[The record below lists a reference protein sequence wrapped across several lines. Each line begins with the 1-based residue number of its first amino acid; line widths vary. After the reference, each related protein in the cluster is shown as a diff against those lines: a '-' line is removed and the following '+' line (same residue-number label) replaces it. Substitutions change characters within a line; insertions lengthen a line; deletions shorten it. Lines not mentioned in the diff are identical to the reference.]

1 VNILIVSN
9 YFLIKDV
16 ANKVLRELSDVHETK
31 TMNVAKFHSLTTK
44 DMHDSPLPDLVVY
57 DLDSEKYSIEDKMQF
72 LNDNAYYPF
81 SEAKNFILMGSF
93 EKLREMKQ
101 YNISHKAI
109 LEKPF
114 SIKTLQNTVKKK
126 ITLYHT

>member
-1 VNILIVSN
+1 
-9 YFLIKDV
+9 
-16 ANKVLRELSDVHETK
+16 
-31 TMNVAKFHSLTTK
+31 
-44 DMHDSPLPDLVVY
+44 
-57 DLDSEKYSIEDKMQF
+57 MQF